1 MVILQVGY
9 IWVLREVVIV
19 GFNDDRNHPR
29 RSLLLPFLSLTL
41 LAGTACLSFGM
52 DAQAAAK
59 AYQTAGRAVVD
70 KINSGSLDLA
80 LVTEKV
86 IEQQRQAVALGRAY
100 AVKHPEG
107 TKLINYIISQAV
119 TVDAAGNVTG
129 LGPMAALDF
138 KSIEDEFH
146 DLGHFK
152 TKPED
157 AGGLDLSNEDHE
169 HFTDPLHTIIHPLMV
184 VAAARAW
191 TADKKAEHLAEAK
204 GEMEEGIEQAE
215 KTAETL
221 SK

>member
-1 MVILQVGY
+1 MRPLLQ
-9 IWVLREVVIV
+9 
-19 GFNDDRNHPR
+19 
-29 RSLLLPFLSLTL
+29 SLLSLTL
-41 LAGTACLSFGM
+41 LAGINGLAHGM
-52 DAQAAAK
+52 DAGAAAK
-59 AYQTAGRAVVD
+59 AYHTAGRAVVD
-70 KINSGSLDLA
+70 KINAGSLDLA
-80 LVTEKV
+80 FVTEKV
-86 IEQQRQAVALGRAY
+86 VEQERQAVALGRAY

-107 TKLINYIISQAV
+107 AKLINYIISQAV
-119 TVDAAGNVTG
+119 TVDAAGEVTG

-138 KSIEDEFH
+138 KVIEDEFH

-157 AGGLDLSNEDHE
+157 AGGLDLSNEDQE

-184 VAAARAW
+184 VSAARTW
-191 TADKKAEHLAEAK
+191 TADKKPEHLAVAK

>member
-1 MVILQVGY
+1 MRPL
-9 IWVLREVVIV
+9 LK
-19 GFNDDRNHPR
+19 
-29 RSLLLPFLSLTL
+29 SLLVLTL
-41 LAGTACLSFGM
+41 LASITNLARGL
-52 DAQAAAK
+52 DAPAAAK
-59 AYQTAGRAVVD
+59 AYHTAARTIVD

-80 LVTEKV
+80 FVSEKV
-86 IEQQRQAVALGRAY
+86 VELERHAVALGRAY
-100 AVKHPEG
+100 AAKHPEG
-107 TKLINYIISQAV
+107 SKLIDYIISQAV
-119 TVDAAGNVTG
+119 TVDAAGEVIG

-138 KSIEDEFH
+138 KVIEDEFH

-157 AGGLDLSNEDHE
+157 AGGLDMSNEDHE

-184 VAAARAW
+184 VSAARAW
-191 TADKKAEHLAEAK
+191 SADKKPEHLAVAK

>member
-1 MVILQVGY
+1 MRPLLQ
-9 IWVLREVVIV
+9 
-19 GFNDDRNHPR
+19 
-29 RSLLLPFLSLTL
+29 SLITFTL
-41 LAGTACLSFGM
+41 LVGIQNLIHGM
-52 DAQAAAK
+52 DAPAAAK
-59 AYQTAGRAVVD
+59 AYHTAGRAVVD
-70 KINSGSLDLA
+70 KINGGSLDLA
-80 LVTEKV
+80 FITAKV
-86 IEQQRQAVALGRAY
+86 IEQERQAVALGRAY
-100 AVKHPEG
+100 AAKHPEG
-107 TKLINYIISQAV
+107 AKLINYIISQAV
-119 TVDAAGNVTG
+119 TLDAAGEVTG

-138 KSIEDEFH
+138 KVIEDEFH

-157 AGGLDLSNEDHE
+157 AGGLDMSNEDHE

-191 TADKKAEHLAEAK
+191 SADKNPEHLAVAK